1 MAGGNVYFDT
11 SKLEKYYI
19 FNDHKEEDL
28 AVGVR
33 EGVEEDTNK
42 RNKNDFVLWFTKSK
56 FEDQA
61 LKWDSPWGVGYPGW
75 HIECYRHF
83 AQISGRSTSISTAA
97 ASTMPSRTTR
107 TKLRSRK
114 AILATTGAT
123 TGCTLCT

>member
-1 MAGGNVYFDT
+1 MSTLIRRSLPN
-11 SKLEKYYI
+11 I
-19 FNDHKEEDL
+19 MCFNDHKEEDL

-75 HIECYRHF
+75 HIECTGICIKHLGEDLDIHCGGIDNAF
-83 AQISGRSTSISTAA
+83 PHHTNEIAQSESLSGAQVVQLLVPCACI
-97 ASTMPSRTTR
+97 
-107 TKLRSRK
+107 
-114 AILATTGAT
+114 
-123 TGCTLCT
+123 